1 VTPDEFQADAAEF
14 PVFFHDGKKPWPKE
28 TAWSKSAFYAWSARM
43 ENRFEQ
49 PVNKKSRSDHHS
61 LQEIVSAPCIAGDPY
76 IKKMPMSN

>member
-1 VTPDEFQADAAEF
+1 
-14 PVFFHDGKKPWPKE
+14 
-28 TAWSKSAFYAWSARM
+28 M